1 MLIWWA
7 VTRQAAHDL
16 LFSYESDALDAL
28 EYLRSTGQWVVVDVF
43 GVPSDEYERGVVDL
57 VTDREKRT
65 GVRLPVE
72 SLRKI

>member
-1 MLIWWA
+1 M
-7 VTRQAAHDL
+7 TRQAAHDL